1 MCVCVC
7 VCAVRMVEILPRM
20 RRVQCSIPRTLKNLG
35 PKAIARRSVAR
46 PPLLLVSAISHQ
58 RAASVVCR
66 GVSFCPPTRPP
77 PARPPAC
84 SPQSRRVSEMDA
96 TRVSEQAQR
105 DQEKAQAIEAEEQER
120 QERMQVRFTPGEG
133 YFVGV
138 PCSHTARTERRM
150 CMCICHHAVCMCAC
164 VCVCVCLCVCVC
176 AYVRVSAVCF
186 LLSAVPDVVCR

>member
-1 MCVCVC
+1 
-7 VCAVRMVEILPRM
+7 MVEILPRM

-164 VCVCVCLCVCVC
+164 VYVRMCVC
-176 AYVRVSAVCF
+176 AYVRVSAVCC
-186 LLSAVPDVVCR
+186 VVCR